1 MSHKSIQEVRDWFF
15 QDLKEVKN
23 HEEILKFKGK
33 FLGKSGEIT
42 KLLSAI
48 KTIPLEERS
57 DYGKEV
63 NLLKNETLEELKKKQ
78 ELLEQEGGQA
88 LETDLTLPG
97 VGIRR
102 GTLHPITLVIRQ
114 VSAIFERLGFSV
126 ESGPEI
132 ETDFYNFEALNI
144 PQHHPARDS
153 QDTFFIDDNRVL
165 RTQTSGIQIR
175 TMENR
180 KPPIRIIAPG
190 KVFRVD
196 HDVTHSPVF
205 HQIEGLMV
213 DTDINFKH
221 LKFVLRTMIQEL
233 FGESREVRFRP
244 SYFPFTEPSA
254 EMDVSCFACAGKGCR
269 LCSQTGWIEILG
281 CGMVDPNVF
290 EAVGI
295 DHGVYTGWAF
305 GIGVERIAMLQY
317 GITDI
322 RLFYENDVRFL
333 NQFPS

>member
-1 MSHKSIQEVRDWFF
+1 MSHREIQEVRDKFSKEI
-15 QDLKEVKN
+15 QEIANRDDL
-23 HEEILKFKGK
+23 LKFKGK

-42 KLLSAI
+42 LLLGRI
-48 KTIPLEERS
+48 KDLPAEERGS
-57 DYGKEV
+57 FGKDV
-63 NLLKNETLEELKKKQ
+63 NILKKEANQTIK
-78 ELLEQEGGQA
+78 EKLTEYEQNTRESKK
-88 LETDLTLPG
+88 TDLTLPG
-97 VGIRR
+97 VGQRR

-114 VSAIFERLGFSV
+114 VSSIFEKLGFSV

-144 PQHHPARDS
+144 PQHHPARDT
-153 QDTFFIDDNRVL
+153 QDTFFIDDNHVL

-175 TMENR
+175 TMEKR

-205 HQIEGLMV
+205 HQVEGLMV
-213 DTDINFKH
+213 DKDINFKH

-233 FGESREVRFRP
+233 FGEKRQVRFRP

-254 EMDVSCFACAGKGCR
+254 EMDVSCFACSGSGCR

-290 EAVGI
+290 KAVHI
-295 DHGVYTGWAF
+295 DPEVYTGWAF

-322 RLFYENDVRFL
+322 RLFYENDLKFL

>member
-1 MSHKSIQEVRDWFF
+1 MSHKSIQEVRDRFL
-15 QDLKEVKN
+15 QELKVVKN
-23 HEEILKFKGK
+23 QEEILKFKGR

-48 KTIPLEERS
+48 KDISAEERS
-57 DYGKEV
+57 GYGKDV
-63 NLLKNETLEELKKKQ
+63 NLLKNEATQELRKKQ
-78 ELLEQEGGQA
+78 EELEKVA
-88 LETDLTLPG
+88 VKAPKADLTLPG

-102 GTLHPITLVIRQ
+102 GSLHPITLVIRQ
-114 VSAIFERLGFSV
+114 VSSIFEKLGFSV

-144 PQHHPARDS
+144 PPHHPARDS

-175 TMENR
+175 TMEKR

-205 HQIEGLMV
+205 HQVEGLMV
-213 DTDINFKH
+213 DKDINFKH

-233 FGESREVRFRP
+233 FGEDREVRFRP

-254 EMDVSCFACAGKGCR
+254 EMDVSCFACVGKGCR

-290 EAVGI
+290 DAVGI
-295 DHGVYTGWAF
+295 DHKVYTGWAF

-333 NQFPS
+333 SQFPS